1 MKNITPKIYLDL
13 QIAKRFFVVSVSL
26 CLFGLLIFLTAC
38 SELEKPKTETFYADS
53 EPPVRQE
60 FRWSNG
66 KMPKSF
72 DPAKASAPPETDV
85 VRAIY
90 DGLTETEPKT
100 LKAIP
105 AISYK
110 WSSSNDYKKWTFKLR
125 QDAKWSNG
133 EKVTAKDFVRSW
145 KRLSEMGED
154 VSHNELLKN
163 IVGLRVEE
171 KVAKT
176 QKKEETK
183 KESKSDIFSAQGT
196 AKELEKRKQEVVEN
210 VTKKKDEESS
220 DKKVSGEDKV
230 LVAKDEKKTPVKTVK
245 KKNISPEIGVK
256 AIGKH
261 KLEVSLIKPDK
272 DFPNLVAHPIFRP
285 IYGDGKEFEDEKLN
299 SGIVT
304 NGAFRISSVG
314 KDGVTLDKAEYYYDK
329 ENIKLERV
337 RFVPSKDAE
346 SALQAYK
353 AGEVDVVTNA
363 EFEPLALKILT
374 PFVDFRRTTHSALNF
389 YEFNRKK
396 EPFNDRRVRQALS
409 LSIDRNR
416 VTEDELKGAT
426 KPAFNYLPYKEEEQT
441 EIDIKDNFAKAK
453 KLLKTAGFENGEGFP
468 KITLVINRNNIQ
480 KRVAKS
486 VAKMWKQNLNIE
498 TNIIEKEFDEL
509 KTAREEGD
517 FDVIRR
523 GVVLPTSDETANM
536 LAIFSPKKTPKE
548 DEKKDKKEQSEPK
561 EKAKEKT
568 QNTGTKPTLQENSNT
583 NSPKESDVNNANS
596 SENDELL
603 IDTGEEEKIILTEE
617 EAFME
622 VPAIPLYFPTSY
634 SLIKPYVEGFDMNT
648 LDAPLLKDVEINN
661 NWQPKKTDD
670 ES

>member
-1 MKNITPKIYLDL
+1 M
-13 QIAKRFFVVSVSL
+13 SL
-26 CLFGLLIFLTAC
+26 CLCGLLIFLTAC

-53 EPPVRQE
+53 KPPVRQE

-66 KMPKSF
+66 EKPKSF
-72 DPAKASAPPETDV
+72 DPAKASAPPETDI

-105 AISYK
+105 AIAYK
-110 WSSSNDYKKWTFKLR
+110 WSSSNEDKKWTFKLR

-133 EKVTAKDFVRSW
+133 EKVTAKDFVHSW
-145 KRLSEMGED
+145 KRLSEMGKD
-154 VSHNELLKN
+154 VSHSELLKN
-163 IVGLRVEE
+163 IVGFKIEE
-171 KVAKT
+171 KEAET
-176 QKKEETK
+176 QKKEESK
-183 KESKSDIFSAQGT
+183 KEKNPDIFSIQET
-196 AKELEKRKQEVVEN
+196 AKKIDKRKQEVVEN
-210 VTKKKDEESS
+210 VTKKKDDIST
-220 DKKVSGEDKV
+220 
-230 LVAKDEKKTPVKTVK
+230 EKKKADSENTLATKEDNQKIDKTPK
-245 KKNISPEIGVK
+245 KKDSLTAIGVK
-256 AIGKH
+256 AIGNH
-261 KLEVSLIKPDK
+261 TLEVTLIKPDK

-285 IYGDGKEFEDEKLN
+285 IYGDGKEFEAKKLN
-299 SGIVT
+299 AGIVT

-314 KDGVTLDKAEYYYDK
+314 NDGVTLDKAEYYYDK

-337 RFVPSKDAE
+337 RFVPSEDAE

-363 EFEPLALKILT
+363 QFEPLALKILT
-374 PFVDFRRTTHSALNF
+374 PYVDFKRTTHSALNF

-416 VTEDELKGAT
+416 LTEDELEGAT
-426 KPAFNYLPYKEEEQT
+426 KPAFNYLPYKEGEEKTQT
-441 EIDIKDNFAKAK
+441 DIKENIAKAK
-453 KLLKTAGFENGEGFP
+453 TLLEKAGFEDGDGFP
-468 KITLVINRNNIQ
+468 EVTLVINRNNIQ

-486 VAKMWKQNLNIE
+486 VAKMWKQHLNIE

-509 KTAREEGD
+509 KISREEGD

-536 LAIFSPKKTPKE
+536 LAIFSPKKTPKKDKE
-548 DEKKDKKEQSEPK
+548 KDKKEKAEPK
-561 EKAKEKT
+561 EKALDKT
-568 QNTGTKPTLQENSNT
+568 QNTDAKPTLQENSNT
-583 NSPKESDVNNANS
+583 NSLKESNANNTNS

-634 SLIKPYVEGFDMNT
+634 SLIKPYVEGFDINT